1 MLSLFRPLSR
11 RAVLLAAATLLAVSA
26 AAFEAPQSE
35 SPLPEATTALAD
47 RVSVTAREFMVVSAH
62 PLASRAGYAVLQA
75 GGTAADAAVAVQ
87 AMLGLVEP
95 QSSGL
100 GGGGFAVH
108 WDAALGELTTF
119 DARETAPLAAG
130 PDYWLDGEARPLP
143 FRQAVA
149 GGRSVGV
156 PGTPMLLETLHEKYG
171 RLPWGGLLQPA
182 IDTAEQG
189 FEVSQRLSAAIA
201 QAEGLGRFEAA
212 RAYFFD
218 ADGRPLAE
226 GATLRNPDYART
238 LRLMADRGAAPF
250 YGGRIARDIVA
261 AVRATD
267 NPGLL
272 TMEDFAR
279 YRVIERAP
287 VCFSYR
293 GDEVCG
299 MGPPSSGALTV
310 GQMLGMLERFDLA
323 ALGDGVEARHLFAEA
338 SRLAFAD
345 RALYMADS
353 DFVAM
358 PKGLLDRAYL
368 RARAAL
374 IDPKAAMGKASAGE
388 PPWDETLRLA
398 PDTERPRHGTTHFA
412 IVDGDGNA
420 VSMTTTIEAGFG
432 SRVMTNGFLLNNELT
447 DFSFA
452 PAGEDGRA
460 VANQVEGGKRPRSS
474 MAPTIV
480 LRDGRPV
487 LLTGS
492 PGGAA
497 IIDYVAL
504 SLVALLDW
512 DMDPQRAVDLP
523 HVVNLNGPTLVE
535 EGEGAQAMRD
545 ALAALGHAV
554 ETADLNSGLHVI
566 RIEDGRLTGAADK
579 RREGLV
585 VGR

>member
-1 MLSLFRPLSR
+1 MLSLSRRTLSR
-11 RAVLLAAATLLAVSA
+11 RIVLLAAALLAATRLAV
-26 AAFEAPQSE
+26 AFEAPQ
-35 SPLPEATTALAD
+35 PEATTALTQ
-47 RVSVTAREFMVVSAH
+47 RVSVTARDFMVASAH
-62 PLASRAGYAVLQA
+62 PLASRAGYEVLAA

-100 GGGGFAVH
+100 GGGTFALY
-108 WDAALGELTTF
+108 WDAALGELTSY

-130 PDYWLDGEARPLP
+130 PDYWLDGDGRPLS
-143 FRQAVA
+143 FMQAVI

-156 PGTPMLLETLHEKYG
+156 PGTPMLLERLHEKYG
-171 RLPWGGLLQPA
+171 RLPWGRLLQPA
-182 IDTAEQG
+182 IDAAGQG
-189 FEVSQRLSAAIA
+189 FAVSPRLAAAIA
-201 QAEGLGRFEAA
+201 QAQGLDSFAAA

-218 ADGRPLAE
+218 AGGKPLAG

-250 YGGRIARDIVA
+250 YTGRIARDIVA
-261 AVRATD
+261 VTRAGD

-279 YRVIERAP
+279 YRVVERAP
-287 VCFSYR
+287 VCLSYR

-310 GQMLGMLERFDLA
+310 GQMLGMLEGFDLA
-323 ALGDGVEARHLFAEA
+323 ALGDGVEARHLFVEA

-345 RALYMADS
+345 RALYMADA

-358 PKGLLDRAYL
+358 PAGLLDRAYL
-368 RARAAL
+368 AGRAAL
-374 IDPKAAMGKASAGE
+374 IDPDVAMGKASAGA
-388 PPWDETLRLA
+388 PPREKTPPLA
-398 PDTERPRHGTTHFA
+398 PDTERPRKGTSHFV
-412 IVDGDGNA
+412 IIDGNGDA
-420 VSMTTTIEAGFG
+420 ISMTTTIENGFG
-432 SRVMTNGFLLNNELT
+432 SRMMTNGFLLNNELT

-452 PAGEDGRA
+452 PAGEDGLA
-460 VANQVEGGKRPRSS
+460 IANRVEGGKRPRSS

-504 SLVALLDW
+504 SLIALLDW
-512 DMDPQRAVDLP
+512 GMDPQQAVDLP
-523 HVVNLNGPTLVE
+523 HVVNLNGPTRVE
-535 EGEGAQAMRD
+535 EGEGAGRMAA
-545 ALAALGHAV
+545 ALAARGHQV

-566 RIEDGRLTGAADK
+566 TIGKDGLTGAADK

-585 VGR
+585 LGR